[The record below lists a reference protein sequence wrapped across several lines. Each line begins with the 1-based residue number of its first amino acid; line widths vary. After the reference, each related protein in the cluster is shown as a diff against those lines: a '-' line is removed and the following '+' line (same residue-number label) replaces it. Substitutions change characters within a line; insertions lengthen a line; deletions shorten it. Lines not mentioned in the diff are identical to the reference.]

1 MAYFRRRT
9 TLFFLFLGFLI
20 AACSQAGASDQT
32 PTETQQPD
40 ANQAAPTLTII
51 SPSPTASPELTATT
65 TVEPTSTPTP
75 APRIR
80 VSQNSNCREGPAINY
95 LYQGVLSPE
104 GEASVLGMNAE
115 GDYWLISGEQLPE
128 EGCWLW
134 GEYAEVDGDL
144 DALPV
149 ITPPPSP
156 TPLAGFELY
165 LKDYAE
171 CGSTQYVVFAVK
183 NVGGVRLW
191 SGYVEVQDWESDKVL
206 HKRRERHP
214 FAESVFPVCPPGHG
228 NELWPGE
235 TRYIHAPISPVV
247 SGHTGIG
254 IITLCP
260 ADHQG
265 GNCVTEVSYF
275 QLP

>member
-9 TLFFLFLGFLI
+9 TLFFLFLSFLV
-20 AACSQAGASDQT
+20 AACSQVGTSAQPPA
-32 PTETQQPD
+32 ETLQPD
-40 ANQAAPTLTII
+40 LIQVAPTYTLV
-51 SPSPTASPELTATT
+51 SPSPTTSPEPTATAA
-65 TVEPTSTPTP
+65 VEPTSSPTP
-75 APRIR
+75 IPRIR

-95 LYQGVLSPE
+95 LYQGMLSPD
-104 GEASVLGMNAE
+104 GEANVLGTNAE
-115 GDYWLISGEQLPE
+115 GDYWLISGEKLPE
-128 EGCWLW
+128 EGGWLW
-134 GEYAEVDGDL
+134 GEYAEVEGDIDTL
-144 DALPV
+144 TI

-156 TPLAGFELY
+156 TPLVGFELY
-165 LKDYAE
+165 LKDFAA

-191 SGYVEVQDWESDKVL
+191 SSYIKVQDWDSDKVL
-206 HKRRERHP
+206 HQRRERHP

-228 NELWPGE
+228 NELRPGE

-254 IITLCP
+254 LITLCP

-265 GNCVTEVSYF
+265 GNCASEVSYF